1 MKYFITSF
9 LFFTGAFILA
19 SSAGNS
25 SVNTQGEISTAKDR
39 PPVPRISSVEMKG
52 VQPHEND
59 PAVIWYDDF
68 SDYKTYL
75 ESSGE
80 IDFQKFFGSSGGSM
94 KAGFKEGQVS
104 GPGNRKLAFGDF
116 PTGSPVVNKGKKY
129 DTIYWRIY
137 LKHEEGWQGSPY
149 KLSRA
154 TSLVSEKWQQAMI
167 AHVWSGAENSLTL
180 DPATGVEGQTA
191 NIKTTRYNDFAN
203 LSWLGNR
210 PGSDLQVTSTEESG
224 YWVMV
229 ESSAIL
235 NTPGQNNG
243 LNQLWIDGR
252 LEAERTN
259 LNFRGSYDKH
269 GINAVFLES
278 YWNNGALRTQERWMD
293 NFVVSVKPIGPIVC
307 TPNPILY
314 KTPYRGSGR
323 MRAWELEIAADY
335 NGSNVVYSASV
346 KGNEQV
352 KVDSRNG
359 KFKGYLSGKSR
370 LSPGNTYF
378 SRVRQ
383 QDSNGVWSEWSR
395 WHQPFNVED

>member
-1 MKYFITSF
+1 MKYFKTSL
-9 LFFTGAFILA
+9 LFFTGALILA

-25 SVNTQGEISTAKDR
+25 SVNTQSEISTAKDR
-39 PPVPRISSVEMKG
+39 PSVPRISSVEMKD

-203 LSWLGNR
+203 LSWMGNR

-229 ESSAIL
+229 EASAIL
-235 NTPGQNNG
+235 NTPGQSNG

-293 NFVVSVKPIGPIVC
+293 NFVVSVKPIGPVVC
-307 TPNPILY
+307 TPNPVLY
-314 KTPYRGSGR
+314 KTPYRGPGR
-323 MRAWELEIAADY
+323 MRAWEVEIATDY
-335 NGSNVVYSASV
+335 EGSNVVYSASV

-359 KFKGYLSGKSR
+359 KFRESLSGKSR

-383 QDSNGVWSEWSR
+383 QDNNGVWSEWSR